1 MTLQTNT
8 LNSVHILGQG
18 AIGSLLTSRALRN
31 NIKVSCEVRKHT
43 GSPVSVVD
51 LDGIETKLPLPTQ
64 EQRTVPTNSLVILPL
79 KAYHITQAL
88 QSLQNRL
95 HANCAVMLLH
105 NGIVELASDMIT
117 HLPCPVYLATTSHAA
132 KRKENKVFVTGTGHT
147 YFGSS
152 ASSVDTGHNAHDDI
166 YRLLNLLIGP
176 TIFDADIKRILWRKL
191 IVNAAI
197 NPLTGIHRIKN
208 GELENETF
216 TQLIVNIIRESICV
230 AKHDNIDLDQYE
242 MNELVFQV
250 IRDTANNHSSMY
262 QDIAY
267 GRPTEIA
274 YINGY
279 IVNRG
284 VMHGVS
290 TPFNSSLLS
299 KIIMLSTQQ

>member
-1 MTLQTNT
+1 MPLKTNT

-18 AIGSLLTSRALRN
+18 AIGSLLISRALRN
-31 NIKVSCEVRKHT
+31 NIKISCEVRKNT
-43 GSPVSVVD
+43 ELPVSVVD
-51 LDGIETKLPLPTQ
+51 LDGIETKLPKPTQ
-64 EQRTVPTNSLVILPL
+64 ELRTIPTNSLVILPL

-88 QSLQNRL
+88 LSLQNRL

-105 NGIVELASDMIT
+105 NGIVELSSDVMT
-117 HLPCPVYLATTSHAA
+117 HFPCPVYLATTSHAA
-132 KRKENKVFVTGTGHT
+132 KREENKVIVTGTGHT
-147 YFGSS
+147 HFGSS
-152 ASSVDTGHNAHDDI
+152 ATPADKGHNDI

-176 TIFDADIKRILWRKL
+176 TIFDSDIKRILWRKL

-208 GELENETF
+208 GQLENETF

-230 AKHDNIDLDQYE
+230 AKHDNIDLDQHE
-242 MNELVFQV
+242 MNELVFKV
-250 IRDTANNHSSMY
+250 IHDTANNHSSMY

-284 VMHGVS
+284 GVHGVS

-299 KIIMLSTQQ
+299 KIIMLSTQH